1 MGSCNLNENRQ
12 GGLKQHKVMGLYQA
26 ERPTYGSAVR
36 MLTLTHQIAIWLE
49 TERKW
54 DPQISTHRVLFL
66 GKLKLGCCTEDRSAM
81 WVRQRQNSQNTES
94 MATSKGICL
103 QVQSANAT
111 MSDRLLET
119 KINGDGVLEIKQ
131 TMPGDSTKEKGGDF
145 TESING

>member
-1 MGSCNLNENRQ
+1 
-12 GGLKQHKVMGLYQA
+12 
-26 ERPTYGSAVR
+26 
-36 MLTLTHQIAIWLE
+36 
-49 TERKW
+49 
-54 DPQISTHRVLFL
+54 
-66 GKLKLGCCTEDRSAM
+66 M